1 MTAVYVPS
9 TELVTWHTISS
20 AYAIDIVEHNKQYV
34 DALLKVE
41 NSVQVFSFE
50 DIESDVTW
58 EDKLRNTAY
67 SIMDAIKMNRKYFD
81 MYIEKWRETFTAASY
96 QFHENYEIREKVGD
110 SVAKAALL
118 YLMFQ
123 LFPDVTPQTMS
134 ESASHILSKPIQ
146 GKISKDLGWAATLRT
161 GFVSEHDGVIS
172 YDVTTS
178 TAEDVFESIFGTVYE
193 IGNTIG
199 NGGGD
204 VYARNLIRWLVSN
217 GYIHVKNN
225 VDLPDKT
232 AVNQLFQSKRW
243 GKVGVE
249 YAKKGD
255 EVVAKLKFTPRAIA
269 DLKYNSSMIN
279 FTTSDMVAMIDNPD
293 YNTTEEENTHYIALA
308 EARYF
313 GVGTGKDQKN
323 AKENAYHAAADYLR
337 KVGLLTN
344 IDRVRGY
351 SQFTTLDLLPYFKPA
366 YLKAKSRGYSNLYV
380 TKKAKKAD
388 ETTEKYDAQLF
399 GSRADGS
406 IDLLLTAIFPAST
419 NVSLTEHEIRI
430 KLYKEYV
437 KSVV

>member
-1 MTAVYVPS
+1 MTSVYVPS
-9 TELVTWHTISS
+9 TELVTWHALFST
-20 AYAIDIVEHNKQYV
+20 YAIEIVEHNKQYI
-34 DALLKVE
+34 DALLNVE

-50 DIESDVTW
+50 DIKSDDAW
-58 EDKLRNTAY
+58 EDKLRTTVY

-81 MYIEKWRETFTAASY
+81 LYINKWRETFTAASY

-110 SVAKAALL
+110 SIAKSALL

-134 ESASHILSKPIQ
+134 ESASLILSKPIQ

-161 GFVSEHDGVIS
+161 GFVSENNGVVE
-172 YDVTTS
+172 YGVTTS
-178 TAEDVFESIFGTVYE
+178 TAEDLFESIFGTVYE
-193 IGNTIG
+193 IGNLIG
-199 NGGGD
+199 SGGGD
-204 VYARNLIRWLVSN
+204 VYARNLIRWLVS
-217 GYIHVKNN
+217 GAHIHVKNN
-225 VDLPDKT
+225 VELPDKT

-255 EVVAKLKFTPRAIA
+255 LVVAKMKFTPRAIA

-279 FTTSDMVAMIDNPD
+279 FTTSDMVDMIDNPD
-293 YNTTEEENTHYIALA
+293 RTATEEENTQYIALA

-313 GVGTGKDQKN
+313 GVGTGKDQIT
-323 AKENAYHAAADYLR
+323 AKEAAYHAAADELR

-366 YLKAKSRGYSNLYV
+366 YLKAKSRGYANLYV
-380 TKKAKKAD
+380 TKKAKKSD

-399 GSRADGS
+399 GSRDDGS

-419 NVSLTEHEIRI
+419 NISLNEQEIRI